1 MPDSI
6 LYSLVARGTT
16 VLAEYR
22 RGVCLM
28 LSDSHHL
35 CNSLTIL
42 LCSCSTVG
50 GNANLVAHRILEKV
64 AHEDKCAQR
73 MPARR
78 PCMAMLC
85 ADALLCTRSRVS
97 YSQDRHLFHIVVHSG
112 ITFLCMADEVRTVL
126 GTLCIL
132 CMAVSSPLAANE
144 LRRRSPSTHA
154 LRARD
159 VLRSQRLEHC
169 SATAG
174 PGAPHTLRFP

>member
-6 LYSLVARGTT
+6 LYSLVARGST

-28 LSDSHHL
+28 LSDSHPL
-35 CNSLTIL
+35 RISLTIL
-42 LCSCSTVG
+42 LSCSTFG

-78 PCMAMLC
+78 PCMATLC
-85 ADALLCTRSRVS
+85 ADALLCMRSRVS

-126 GTLCIL
+126 GTL
-132 CMAVSSPLAANE
+132 
-144 LRRRSPSTHA
+144 
-154 LRARD
+154 
-159 VLRSQRLEHC
+159 
-169 SATAG
+169 
-174 PGAPHTLRFP
+174 